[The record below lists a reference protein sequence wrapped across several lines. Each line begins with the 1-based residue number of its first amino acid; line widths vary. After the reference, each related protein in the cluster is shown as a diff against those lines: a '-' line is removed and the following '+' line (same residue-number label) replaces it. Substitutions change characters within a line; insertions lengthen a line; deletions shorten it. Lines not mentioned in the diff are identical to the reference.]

1 MKKMR
6 VLIVSIML
14 ASVLLMSLST
24 PQALASPNPAAL
36 PPEARLQGLTL
47 GEWVA
52 RMQQIAAIPEPIN
65 PIFHPKSEC
74 YFARYGNLGIAPF
87 YFESGSS
94 SCTMPAGMM
103 LHVNVIVLG
112 CLSAM
117 GDGDT
122 EEELRACAESLV
134 TANLQASID
143 GVSIGDLSRYAD
155 TSPLFTLVFTEDNI
169 FALPAG
175 PSDGVA
181 YGVTFITAPLSPG
194 QHTIHVHGEAPDFGG
209 FVYDW
214 TYNITVT
221 P

>member
-1 MKKMR
+1 MKKIRIMTVAV
-6 VLIVSIML
+6 VLVSML
-14 ASVLLMSLST
+14 CMSLST
-24 PQALASPNPAAL
+24 PHALASSNPGVL

-47 GEWVA
+47 SEWVA
-52 RMQQIAAIPEPIN
+52 RMQQIVAIPEPVN
-65 PIFHPKSEC
+65 PIFHPISEC
-74 YFARYGNLGIAPF
+74 YFARYGNVGIAPF

-103 LHVNVIVLG
+103 LHVNVIVYV
-112 CLSAM
+112 CLSTM

-122 EEELRACAESLV
+122 EAELRACAESLV

-143 GVSIGDLSRYAD
+143 GVSVGDLSQYAD

-181 YGVTFITAPLSPG
+181 NGVTFITTPLSPG